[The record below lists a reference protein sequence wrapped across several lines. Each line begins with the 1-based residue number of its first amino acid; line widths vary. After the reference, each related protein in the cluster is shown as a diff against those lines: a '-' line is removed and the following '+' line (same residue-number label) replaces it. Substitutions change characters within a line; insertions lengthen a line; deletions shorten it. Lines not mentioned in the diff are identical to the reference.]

1 MTDFIAYLNG
11 EWVPRSDLKV
21 DVADRGFRVGDTVF
35 DVTRTF
41 SGTSFLLDRHIDRLY
56 RSMKY
61 TRIDIGMS
69 AEEMTRITVEAV
81 EKNQNHLSEHGD
93 FDIWHAIT
101 RGPGRWAYECENPT
115 VIIDVGPVPWDLFGD
130 SMDGARGVITKTRSM
145 SSETVDPKIKHHS
158 RLNFNLAEMEAGD
171 IEPNG
176 GWPILTD
183 GSGNLTEGVGYNIFL
198 VTDGII
204 RTPADTSI
212 LQGVSQSFVFDLA
225 RQLDMPIVEEDLQPY
240 DLYTAD
246 EAFFSST
253 PFCVLPVTTVDK
265 REVGDGK
272 PGPMFK
278 QLISAWSEHAG
289 LDIWDQAQRQFAK
302 LSSGESK
309 RLWTS

>member
-1 MTDFIAYLNG
+1 MSEFIAYLNG
-11 EWVPRSDLKV
+11 EWVPRSELKI

-41 SGTSFLLDRHIDRLY
+41 NGTSFLLDRHIDRLY

-61 TRIDIGMS
+61 TRIDIGMPI
-69 AEEMTRITVEAV
+69 EEMTRVTVEAV
-81 EKNQNHLSEHGD
+81 EKNRDKLAEHGD
-93 FDIWHAIT
+93 FDIWHAVT

-115 VIIDVGPVPWDLFGD
+115 VIIDVAPVPWDWFGD
-130 SMDGARGVITKTRSM
+130 SMAGAKGVITKTRSM

-183 GSGNLTEGVGYNIFL
+183 GSGNLTEGVGYNMFL
-198 VTDGII
+198 VNNGTIK
-204 RTPADTSI
+204 TPKDTSI
-212 LQGVSQSFVFDLA
+212 LQGVSRSFVFDLA
-225 RQLDMPIVEEDLQPY
+225 RQLDIPIVEEDLQPY

-246 EAFFSST
+246 ESFFSST

-265 REVGDGK
+265 REIGDGE
-272 PGPMFK
+272 PGPIFK
-278 QLISAWSEHAG
+278 QLLSAWSEHAG
-289 LDIWDQAQRQFAK
+289 LDIWDQAHRQFGK
-302 LSSGESK
+302 LGGGS
-309 RLWTS
+309 TIH

>member
-1 MTDFIAYLNG
+1 M
-11 EWVPRSDLKV
+11 K
-21 DVADRGFRVGDTVF
+21 
-35 DVTRTF
+35 
-41 SGTSFLLDRHIDRLY
+41 LY
-56 RSMKY
+56 R
-61 TRIDIGMS
+61 
-69 AEEMTRITVEAV
+69 
-81 EKNQNHLSEHGD
+81 
-93 FDIWHAIT
+93 
-101 RGPGRWAYECENPT
+101 
-115 VIIDVGPVPWDLFGD
+115 
-130 SMDGARGVITKTRSM
+130 DGATRVSIG
-145 SSETVDPKIKHHS
+145 SHRDERSVEDAETTLS
-158 RLNFNLAEMEAGD
+158 LAEMEAGD

-183 GSGNLTEGVGYNIFL
+183 GAGNLTEGVGYNIFL

-212 LQGVSQSFVFDLA
+212 LQGVSRSFVFDLA

-302 LSSGESK
+302 LSSG
-309 RLWTS
+309 

>member
-1 MTDFIAYLNG
+1 MDEFVAYLNG
-11 EWVPRSDLKV
+11 EWVPRSELKI

-41 SGTSFLLDRHIDRLY
+41 NGTSFLLDRHIDRLY

-61 TRIDIGMS
+61 TRIDIGMPI
-69 AEEMTRITVEAV
+69 EEMTRVTVEAV
-81 EKNQNHLSEHGD
+81 EKNRDQLAEHGD

-115 VIIDVGPVPWDLFGD
+115 VIIDVAPVPWDWFGD
-130 SMDGARGVITKTRSM
+130 SMAGAKGVITKTRSM

-158 RLNFNLAEMEAGD
+158 RLNFNMAEMEPGD
-171 IEPNG
+171 VEPNG

-183 GSGNLTEGVGYNIFL
+183 ASGNLTEGVGYNMFL
-198 VTDGII
+198 VTDGTI

-212 LQGVSQSFVFDLA
+212 LQGVSRSFVFDLA
-225 RQLDMPIVEEDLQPY
+225 RQLDIPIVEEDLQPY

-265 REVGDGK
+265 REVGDGE
-272 PGPMFK
+272 PGPVFK
-278 QLISAWSEHAG
+278 QLLSAWSEHAG

-302 LSSGESK
+302 LGGGS
-309 RLWTS
+309 TIH

>member
-1 MTDFIAYLNG
+1 MGEFIAYLNG
-11 EWVPRSDLKV
+11 KWIPRSELKI

-41 SGTSFLLDRHIDRLY
+41 NGTSFLLDRHIDRLY

-61 TRIDIGMS
+61 TRIDIGMPI
-69 AEEMTRITVEAV
+69 EEMTRITVEAV
-81 EKNQNHLSEHGD
+81 ERNREHLAEHGD

-115 VIIDVGPVPWDLFGD
+115 VIIDVAPVPWDWFGD
-130 SMDGARGVITKTRSM
+130 SMAGAKGVITKTRSM
-145 SSETVDPKIKHHS
+145 SAETVDPKIKHHS
-158 RLNFNLAEMEAGD
+158 RLNFNMAEMEAGD
-171 IEPNG
+171 VEPNG

-183 GSGNLTEGVGYNIFL
+183 GSGNLTEGVGYNMFL
-198 VTDGII
+198 VTNGTI
-204 RTPADTSI
+204 RTPKDTSI
-212 LQGVSQSFVFDLA
+212 LQGVSRSFVFDLA
-225 RQLDMPIVEEDLQPY
+225 RQLDIPIVEEDLQPY

-265 REVGDGK
+265 REVGDGE

-278 QLISAWSEHAG
+278 QLMSAWSEHAG
-289 LDIWDQAQRQFAK
+289 LDIWDQAQRQFSK
-302 LSSGESK
+302 LGGGS
-309 RLWTS
+309 TIH

>member
-1 MTDFIAYLNG
+1 MGEFVAYLNG
-11 EWVPRSDLKV
+11 EWVPRSELKI

-41 SGTSFLLDRHIDRLY
+41 NGTSFLLDRHIDRLY

-61 TRIDIGMS
+61 TRIDIGMPI
-69 AEEMTRITVEAV
+69 EEMTRVTVEAV
-81 EKNQNHLSEHGD
+81 ERNREHLAEHGD

-115 VIIDVGPVPWDLFGD
+115 VIIDVAPVPWDWFGD
-130 SMDGARGVITKTRSM
+130 SMSGAKGVITKTRSM

-158 RLNFNLAEMEAGD
+158 RLNFNMAEMEAGD
-171 IEPNG
+171 VEPNG

-183 GSGNLTEGVGYNIFL
+183 GSGNLTEGVGYNMFL
-198 VTDGII
+198 VSNGII
-204 RTPADTSI
+204 KTPKDTSI
-212 LQGVSQSFVFDLA
+212 LQGVSRSFVFDLA
-225 RQLDMPIVEEDLQPY
+225 RQLDIPIVEEDLQPY

-265 REVGDGK
+265 REVGDGE

-278 QLISAWSEHAG
+278 QLMSAWSEHAG
-289 LDIWDQAQRQFAK
+289 LDIWDQAQRQFGK
-302 LSSGESK
+302 LGGGS
-309 RLWTS
+309 TIH

>member
-1 MTDFIAYLNG
+1 MGEFISYLNG
-11 EWVPRSDLKV
+11 EWVPRSELKI

-41 SGTSFLLDRHIDRLY
+41 NGTSFLLDRHIDRLY

-61 TRIDIGMS
+61 TRIDIGMPI
-69 AEEMTRITVEAV
+69 EEMTRITVEAV
-81 EKNQNHLSEHGD
+81 EKNREHLAEHGD

-115 VIIDVGPVPWDLFGD
+115 IIIDVAPVPWDWFGD
-130 SMDGARGVITKTRSM
+130 SMAGAKGVITKTRSM

-183 GSGNLTEGVGYNIFL
+183 GSGNLTEGVGYNMFL
-198 VTDGII
+198 VSNGVIK
-204 RTPADTSI
+204 TPKDTSI
-212 LQGVSQSFVFDLA
+212 LQGVSRSFVFDLA
-225 RQLDMPIVEEDLQPY
+225 RQLDIPIVEEDLQPY

-246 EAFFSST
+246 ESFFSST

-265 REVGDGK
+265 REIGDGE
-272 PGPMFK
+272 PGPIFK
-278 QLISAWSEHAG
+278 QLLSAWSEHAG
-289 LDIWDQAQRQFAK
+289 LDIWDQAQLQFGK
-302 LSSGESK
+302 LGGGS
-309 RLWTS
+309 TIH

>member
-1 MTDFIAYLNG
+1 MSEFIAYLNG
-11 EWVPRSDLKV
+11 EWVPRSELKI

-41 SGTSFLLDRHIDRLY
+41 NGTSFLLDRHIDRLY

-61 TRIDIGMS
+61 TRIDIGMPI
-69 AEEMTRITVEAV
+69 EEMTRITVEAV
-81 EKNQNHLSEHGD
+81 EKNREHLAEHGD
-93 FDIWHAIT
+93 FDIWHAVT

-115 VIIDVGPVPWDLFGD
+115 VIIDVAPVPWDWFGD
-130 SMDGARGVITKTRSM
+130 SMAGAKGVITKTRSM

-183 GSGNLTEGVGYNIFL
+183 GSGNLTEGVGYNMFL
-198 VTDGII
+198 VSNGTIK
-204 RTPADTSI
+204 TPKDTSI
-212 LQGVSQSFVFDLA
+212 LQGVSRSFVFDLA
-225 RQLDMPIVEEDLQPY
+225 RQLNIPIVEEDLQPY

-246 EAFFSST
+246 ESFFSST

-265 REVGDGK
+265 REIGDGE
-272 PGPMFK
+272 PGPIFK
-278 QLISAWSEHAG
+278 QLLSAWSEHAG
-289 LDIWDQAQRQFAK
+289 LDIWDQAQRQFGK
-302 LSSGESK
+302 LGGGS
-309 RLWTS
+309 TVH

>member
-1 MTDFIAYLNG
+1 MGEFVAYLNG
-11 EWVPRSDLKV
+11 EWVPRSELKV

-41 SGTSFLLDRHIDRLY
+41 NGKSFLLDRHIDRLY

-61 TRIDIGMS
+61 TRIDIGIS
-69 AEEMTRITVEAV
+69 EKEMTRITEEAV
-81 EKNQNHLSEHGD
+81 DRNAGHLAEHGD

-115 VIIDVGPVPWDLFGD
+115 VIIDVGPVPWDWFGD
-130 SMDGARGVITKTRSM
+130 SMDGAKGVITKTRSL

-171 IEPNG
+171 VEPN

-183 GSGNLTEGVGYNIFL
+183 GAGNLTEGIGYNLFL
-198 VTDGII
+198 VTDGAI
-204 RTPADTSI
+204 RTPPDSSI
-212 LQGVSQSFVFDLA
+212 LQGISRSFVFDLA
-225 RQLDMPIVEEDLQPY
+225 RQLDIPIVEEDLQPY

-253 PFCVLPVTTVDK
+253 PFCVLPVTAVD
-265 REVGDGK
+265 RRQIGDGE
-272 PGPMFK
+272 PGPMFRR
-278 QLISAWSEHAG
+278 LIAAWSEHAG
-289 LDIWDQAQRQFAK
+289 LDIWDQAQGQYAK
-302 LSSGESK
+302 LA
-309 RLWTS
+309 

>member
-1 MTDFIAYLNG
+1 MSEFIAYLNG
-11 EWVPRSDLKV
+11 EWVPRSELKI

-41 SGTSFLLDRHIDRLY
+41 NGTSFLLDRHIDRLY

-61 TRIDIGMS
+61 TRIDIGMPI
-69 AEEMTRITVEAV
+69 EEMTRITVEAV
-81 EKNQNHLSEHGD
+81 EKNRDKLAEHGD

-115 VIIDVGPVPWDLFGD
+115 VLIDVAPVPWDWFGD
-130 SMDGARGVITKTRSM
+130 SMAGAKGVITKTRSM

-183 GSGNLTEGVGYNIFL
+183 GSGNLTEGVGYNMFL
-198 VTDGII
+198 VSNGTIK
-204 RTPADTSI
+204 TPKDTSI
-212 LQGVSQSFVFDLA
+212 LQGVSRSFVFDLA
-225 RQLDMPIVEEDLQPY
+225 RQLDIPIVEEDLQPY

-246 EAFFSST
+246 ESFFSST

-265 REVGDGK
+265 REIGDGE
-272 PGPMFK
+272 PGPIFK

-289 LDIWDQAQRQFAK
+289 LDIWDQAQRQFGK
-302 LSSGESK
+302 LGGGS
-309 RLWTS
+309 TIH

>member
-1 MTDFIAYLNG
+1 MSEFIAYLNG
-11 EWVPRSDLKV
+11 EWVPRSELKI

-41 SGTSFLLDRHIDRLY
+41 NGTSFLLDRHIDRLY

-61 TRIDIGMS
+61 TRIDIGMPI
-69 AEEMTRITVEAV
+69 EEMTRITVEAV
-81 EKNQNHLSEHGD
+81 EKNRDKLAEHGD

-115 VIIDVGPVPWDLFGD
+115 VLIDVAPVPWDWFGD
-130 SMDGARGVITKTRSM
+130 SMAGAKGVITKTRSM
-145 SSETVDPKIKHHS
+145 SSETVKHHS

-183 GSGNLTEGVGYNIFL
+183 GSGNLTEGVGYNMFL
-198 VTDGII
+198 VSNGTIK
-204 RTPADTSI
+204 TPKDTSI
-212 LQGVSQSFVFDLA
+212 LQGVSRSFVFDLA
-225 RQLDMPIVEEDLQPY
+225 RQLDIPIVEEDLQPY

-246 EAFFSST
+246 ESFFSST

-265 REVGDGK
+265 REIGDGE
-272 PGPMFK
+272 PGPIFK

-289 LDIWDQAQRQFAK
+289 LDIWDQAQRQFGK
-302 LSSGESK
+302 LGGGS
-309 RLWTS
+309 TIH